1 MRSNLSDAIRFT
13 EAQLL
18 KTTLKFCLAATVMAA
33 APPAWC
39 TEKLGSYAVDP
50 NAISL
55 SGVSSGGY
63 MAQQYH
69 VAHSGQIMGVGIVA
83 AGPWD
88 CAETQPLLLPAVT
101 ATQYC
106 SNTSPYGLPFLG
118 PPNLAA
124 SVAATKDAAT
134 ANQIDPTKSLASSK
148 VFLFSGTKDSLEPQ
162 SVMDVLNQYYLT
174 FIPPANVRYVA
185 NVPAEHA
192 MVTNENGN
200 ACGYL
205 GSPYINNCGYDT
217 AGELLA
223 FIYGGLN
230 PPSDPSTGQLLE
242 FDQTEF
248 LPFEAISMAPIGY
261 VFVPADCQTTPGC
274 RLHVAFHG
282 CKQSQQIVGDA
293 FYTQAG
299 YNRWAATNRIIVLY
313 PQTVASDLAPL
324 NPDGCWDWFAYT
336 DSQFPTRSGEQIEA
350 ISKMIARLST
360 H

>member
-1 MRSNLSDAIRFT
+1 VRFEEALLSNTGLM
-13 EAQLL
+13 L
-18 KTTLKFCLAATVMAA
+18 CLAAAVLAA
-33 APPAWC
+33 APPAWS
-39 TEKLGSYAVDP
+39 TEKLGNYTVDP
-50 NAISL
+50 DAISL

-69 VAHSGQIMGVGIVA
+69 VAHSKQIMGVGIVA

-88 CAETQPLLLPAVT
+88 CAETQPELLPAVT

-106 SNTSPYGLPFLG
+106 SNTSPFGLSFLG

-124 SVAATKDAAT
+124 SIAATKDAA
-134 ANQIDPTKSLASSK
+134 AADHIDPTKSLANAR
-148 VFLFSGTKDSLEPQ
+148 VFLFSGTRDSIEPQ
-162 SVMDVLNQYYLT
+162 SVMDTLNQYYLA
-174 FIPPANVRYVA
+174 FIPSTNVRYVN
-185 NVPAEHA
+185 NVPAQHA
-192 MVTNENGN
+192 MVTDGNGS

-217 AGELLA
+217 AGEMLG

-230 PPSDPSTGQLLE
+230 PPGDPGSGRLLA

-248 LPFEAISMAPIGY
+248 LPFEVISMAPVGY

-282 CKQSQQIVGDA
+282 CLQSQEALGDA

-313 PQTVASDLAPL
+313 PQTVAS
-324 NPDGCWDWFAYT
+324 NPVPQNPNGCWDWFAYT
-336 DSQFPTRSGEQIEA
+336 DSQFPTRSGEQVVA
-350 ISKMIARLST
+350 IRKMIDRLST